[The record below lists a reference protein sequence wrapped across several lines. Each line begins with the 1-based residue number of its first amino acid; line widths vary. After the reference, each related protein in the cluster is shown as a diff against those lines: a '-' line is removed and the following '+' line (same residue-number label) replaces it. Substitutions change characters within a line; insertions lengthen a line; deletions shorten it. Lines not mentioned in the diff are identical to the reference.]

1 MFGYNFSLSSTVNN
15 TINNLNTSKYFAGLM
30 ILFLNLSSRY
40 LALELS
46 ESQQQMLSNK
56 MIRRFIIF
64 TVVFVATRDVWVS
77 IIVTA
82 IFIILVAGL
91 FNENSKYC
99 VITKPVIKE
108 VTEDDLMEAKK
119 VIQLYTMQKKAGIKH
134 VAEDESSVEAK
145 TEADNKNNDKTK
157 NKNKNKKFAKELV

>member
-1 MFGYNFSLSSTVNN
+1 MFGYNFSLSK
-15 TINNLNTSKYFAGLM
+15 TINGTLNNLNTSKYFAGLM

-56 MIRRFIIF
+56 VIRRFIIF

-82 IFIILVAGL
+82 IFIVLVAGL

-108 VTEDDLMEAKK
+108 VTEDDLVEAKK
-119 VIQLYTMQKKAGIKH
+119 VIQMYTLQKKAGIKQNTEL
-134 VAEDESSVEAK
+134 EDSMIVDKEKHKAK
-145 TEADNKNNDKTK
+145 V
-157 NKNKNKKFAKELV
+157 LV